1 METKP
6 YNLQSP
12 EQIAKDY
19 GGNKQKIAEAMQMGI
34 IDPTAGTLAGM
45 FIDRMRSAAQ
55 AEQAPQ
61 QTVAQKT
68 FAPPAP
74 PAPPQ
79 GGLPPAPM
87 GAPPMGGAPAGLGA
101 TPEAAQMAPMPDM
114 PAPEMAAPEMP
125 QQEAPMGMAEGGMVP
140 PYASGGGLSDVPIPS
155 GMFDEPDNGSYAN
168 GGIVAFGPGG
178 DVTDPLAWMR
188 STVTSPYGMR
198 AAGKHEG
205 MDFGVGAN
213 TPIGAPAPGVAKV
226 GYDDINGNFVRIFH
240 PDGTSSSYSHL
251 AKATVKDGQ
260 EVGPA
265 DVIGLSGN
273 TGRVRGANGGYH
285 LHFGARDAQGNR
297 IDPGSFFRSIEPQT
311 ASGKWNK
318 PAPAEGSTSDV
329 PGGNLV
335 DEMPAAYER
344 AGQFYDKFMPK
355 PKTEARD
362 KMKARVQE
370 QMSEESQKKEK
381 DYDKWSTL
389 AEIGFNIAGSNSPNF
404 LQAVGAA
411 ASAALPGARQAKKDR
426 EARADKLLT
435 QYAEIEGIENAE
447 ARERVKF
454 MIDFGKTELDL
465 KDKDLTRAV
474 SWAGKKMEDVT
485 QRRGQD
491 LSYDASIFSSKSQ
504 KEASMASASAQESAI
519 YKTAVQKAWSDA
531 QAELSQ
537 NGKYRE
543 SKDQAAKDKMLQDRA
558 NQLLAIYLNMAQ
570 SGAGG
575 AGGAPQMPPGFVPD
589 K

>member
-1 METKP
+1 
-6 YNLQSP
+6 
-12 EQIAKDY
+12 
-19 GGNKQKIAEAMQMGI
+19 
-34 IDPTAGTLAGM
+34 
-45 FIDRMRSAAQ
+45 
-55 AEQAPQ
+55 
-61 QTVAQKT
+61 
-68 FAPPAP
+68 
-74 PAPPQ
+74 
-79 GGLPPAPM
+79 
-87 GAPPMGGAPAGLGA
+87 
-101 TPEAAQMAPMPDM
+101 
-114 PAPEMAAPEMP
+114 MP

-251 AKATVKDGQ
+251 SKPTVKDGQ

-273 TGRVRGANGGYH
+273 TGRVRGANDGYH
-285 LHFGARDAQGNR
+285 LHFGARDAKGNR
-297 IDPGSFFRSIEPQT
+297 IDPKDFFRGVEP
-311 ASGKWNK
+311 ADVIGLSGKWNP
-318 PAPAEGSTSDV
+318 PATEGTSDV
-329 PGGNLV
+329 PGGKLA
-335 DEMPAAYER
+335 DQMMPAFER
-344 AGQFYDKFMPK
+344 AGEFYDKYMPK

-370 QMSEESQKKEK
+370 QMSEASQKKEK

-411 ASAALPGARQAKKDR
+411 ASAALPRAKEAKKER

-435 QYAEIEGIENAE
+435 RYAEIEGIENSE

-454 MIDFGKTELDL
+454 MLDFGMKDLDL
-465 KDKDLTRAV
+465 KDKDFTRAL
-474 SWAGKKMEDVT
+474 SWATNKMQDVT
-485 QRRGQD
+485 QNRGITEQA
-491 LSYDASIFSSKSQ
+491 ASSRYGTDKQ
-504 KEASMASASAQESAI
+504 LEGALANNSAQESAI
-519 YKTAVQKAWSDA
+519 YKTAVGKAWADA
-531 QAELSQ
+531 QAELTQ
-537 NGKYRE
+537 NGNYRE

-558 NQLLAIYLNMAQ
+558 NQLLAIYLKMAQ
-570 SGAGG
+570 SGGSGIGG
-575 AGGAPQMPPGFVPD
+575 GTQGSIDFGSL
-589 K
+589 KK